1 MELEA
6 MGPSGD
12 CGLFKLESAKGYRP
26 EMASKSRVAHWPH
39 LRPDLYADVNN
50 PTDRSTPRRQTSST
64 VQIARRRSETND
76 LGLSIFS
83 FDFEDCARPSR
94 ISQLRGK

>member
-6 MGPSGD
+6 MGPSGGD

-26 EMASKSRVAHWPH
+26 EMALSSKSRVAHLPH

-50 PTDRSTPRRQTSST
+50 PTDRSTPRWQTSST
-64 VQIARRRSETND
+64 VQIALLRSETDD
-76 LGLSIFS
+76 LELSILS
-83 FDFEDCARPSR
+83 FGFEDCAGPSR
-94 ISQLRGK
+94 IS